1 MAIQN
6 DFLTFAADP
15 GANVLTQAQ
24 YAALAAVS
32 TGYQAGTAQSAAL
45 NKTWRQ
51 ASIMAAVLAQFIVAQ
66 TGQPAIDDGTT
77 ATLLAN
83 LQAAIQAQVQGNLG
97 NRKAFTSFGSSQT
110 LTVAQLGETIQYYGP
125 SGGVFTLPAA
135 SSIPTG
141 EEYEI
146 INGSGNPLSIVV
158 AGGSDKIISGPG
170 TALTTLILQQ
180 GDTVRI
186 VGSGG
191 IDVFATGGSA
201 TLQYAKTLGF
211 LAPQFDSS
219 LMLATM
225 AALQRALG
233 NRQAFGAS
241 NANLTLTLAQCGQ
254 TLQYFGGS
262 AGTWTLPSASSIP
275 SGAEYEIVNGSG
287 SPLSIAVAGG
297 SDKIIAGPG
306 TPLTALTIQ
315 SGDTVRLVGS
325 GGVNVYA
332 TGGSGVLPFS
342 ALFGSSMAANG
353 YKKDPSGA
361 ILQWGNVTVP
371 GSGTAGVTFPIAFPA
386 GCFQVVASPYVTP
399 GSPASGW
406 VGAGGISSTSFT
418 MSSMSAANT
427 TNPSSIIAN
436 WWAIGH

>member
-1 MAIQN
+1 MSVEN
-6 DFLTFAADP
+6 DFLPFAVGA
-15 GANVLTQAQ
+15 GANVLSQAE
-24 YAALAAVS
+24 YAAMTALG
-32 TGYQAGTAQSAAL
+32 TGFQAGTALSAAL
-45 NKTWRQ
+45 NKVWRQ
-51 ASIMAAVLAQFIVAQ
+51 SSIISAVLAQFIVAQ
-66 TGQPAIDDGTT
+66 SGQPAIDDGTT

-83 LQAAIQAQVQGNLG
+83 LQAALQATVQGKLG
-97 NRKAFTSFGSSQT
+97 NRQAFASFGVNENLT
-110 LTVAQLGETIQYYGP
+110 LAQLGQTLQYFGP
-125 SGGVFTLPAA
+125 PGGVWTLPSA
-135 SSIPTG
+135 SSIPSG

-146 INGSGNPLSIVV
+146 INGSGNPLSITV
-158 AGGSDKIISGPG
+158 AGGTDKIVAGPG
-170 TALTTLILQQ
+170 TALTTLVLQQ
-180 GDTVRI
+180 GDTVRL

-191 IDVFATGGSA
+191 VDVFATGGSG
-201 TLQYAKTLGF
+201 TLQYAKTLGL

-219 LMLATM
+219 QMLATM

-233 NRQAFGAS
+233 NRQAFSAS

-254 TLQYFGGS
+254 TLQYFGGG
-262 AGTWTLPSASSIP
+262 AGTWALPSASSIP
-275 SGAEYEIVNGSG
+275 TGAEYEIVNGSG
-287 SPLSIAVAGG
+287 SPLTIAVAGG

-306 TPLTALTIQ
+306 TPLTSLTLQ
-315 SGDTVRLVGS
+315 SGDTVRLIGS
-325 GGVNVYA
+325 SGTSVYA
-332 TGGSGVLPFS
+332 TGGSGALPFS

-371 GSGTAGVTFPIAFPA
+371 GGGTAGVTFPIAFPV

-406 VGAGGISSTSFT
+406 VGAGGVGATSFT

-427 TNPSSIIAN
+427 TNPNSIIAN